1 MNYIDKFRDGLLV
14 KGRSDNTVDSY
25 MIDTKQFI
33 RFYESNNDSDVSKA
47 IQLDLVQYKKHLL
60 KKSYKVATINRKL
73 VSINTFFKYMYDNNY
88 INSSIYI
95 ETIEDKD
102 EKDFKGLEDREA
114 QKLRRE
120 IHRFGSKRDICIF
133 ELLSNTAIR
142 VTELVDIRL
151 DHIDISE
158 RKGTLTVIGK
168 GNAKRTL
175 PLNLEVRNA
184 IEGYLIV
191 RIDKGNDYLLQGQRG
206 RMTRKG
212 IDTLLK
218 KYGDRLGMD
227 VSAHKLRHTLAYKLI
242 NKGNAITTVQKILG
256 HSDINTTLI
265 YTQTTNKDMEDAL
278 DNL

>member
-1 MNYIDKFRDGLLV
+1 MNYIDKFRDDLLV
-14 KGRSDNTVDSY
+14 KDRSDNTIDSY
-25 MIDTKQFI
+25 MIDTKQFT
-33 RFYESNNDSDVSKA
+33 RFYESNTDSDVSKA

-73 VSINTFFKYMYDNNY
+73 VSVNTFFKYMYDNNY
-88 INSSIYI
+88 INSNISIDV
-95 ETIEDKD
+95 IEDKD
-102 EKDFKGLEDREA
+102 EKDFKGLEDKDA
-114 QKLRRE
+114 QKLKRE

-133 ELLSNTAIR
+133 ELLANTGIR
-142 VTELVDIRL
+142 VTELVNIKL

-168 GNAKRTL
+168 GVVKRTL
-175 PLNLEVRNA
+175 PLNLDARNA
-184 IEGYLIV
+184 IEDYLAV
-191 RIDKGNDYLLQGQRG
+191 RDDKGNDYLLQGQRG

-218 KYGDRLGMD
+218 KYGDRLSMD
-227 VSAHKLRHTLAYKLI
+227 VSAHKLRHTVAYRLI
-242 NKGNAITTVQKILG
+242 NDGNAITTVQKILG

-265 YTQTTNKDMEDAL
+265 YTQTTNKDMQDAL